1 MAGLATTRS
10 PAEAAPDIL
19 IGGAGNDTL
28 TGGTGN
34 NSFVFAAGFG
44 NDTITDFDAAPAGG
58 QDHIDLSAFGITF
71 ADLTVTAV
79 AGGTQVAHGADTI
92 LLQGVNVAAIS
103 ATDFNF

>member
-1 MAGLATTRS
+1 MAGPATTRS
-10 PAEAAPDIL
+10 PAGGGADIV

-34 NSFVFAAGFG
+34 ERSSFAAGFG

-79 AGGTQVAHGADTI
+79 AGGTQVAFGADTI
-92 LLQGVNVAAIS
+92 VLQGVNVAAIS